1 MSEPLCVA
9 VVSLEEP
16 GGACA
21 GIRLL
26 DPLSACGRSLEI
38 IWAVETRGR
47 YRYLSNELDRADVI
61 VVQRF
66 FPNPDTAA
74 ILDDLLRGST
84 PVVYEVDDLL
94 TEVTER
100 NPHRPLASQCGPYI
114 LDTLR
119 RADAVVVSTEQLAQY
134 YADLN
139 ERIHVLPNLVDP
151 RRFRPGPPHSREV
164 TNVLFAGT
172 PTHAEDL
179 EIIEGALVRVWQ
191 RFRERVRFTYMGC
204 VTPELASI
212 PGTTLI
218 EMEPDYR
225 VYADR
230 LSALGIDLAVVPL
243 HSHRF
248 NRCKSNIKWL
258 EYSACN
264 IAGIYSDL
272 PPYSDYIAHE
282 KTGLLV
288 SQDEDAWV
296 EAMVRMIEAPELHSR
311 IAEAARQTV
320 LERFTLD
327 ARAHLYGDFYAGL
340 REQRGE
346 TPSPDFSIIVP
357 VFNRCD
363 LTRMCLEAVQQTLAG
378 HRGEIIVVDDGSSD
392 GTAAYLESLGRAV
405 RVIRNRRNL
414 GFAAACNRGVA
425 QARGEFVVFLNN
437 DTTPEAGWLEPL
449 LDEVR
454 SSEATGVVGAKL
466 LYPDR
471 RIQHAG
477 VAFSVPNGVP
487 YNLFRGAPEDFEPSC
502 QRREYRA
509 VTGACMLV
517 RRSLFRAL
525 DGFDERYRNGFE
537 DVDFCLRAR
546 EQGAR
551 VIYQPQSVVVHLE
564 EQSEG
569 RKDFDVQNL
578 TLFLNRWAERNPPDE
593 IGILLEAGLV
603 TRATPNGTSRSLET
617 LRDPAERSRWTEAA
631 ELASKV
637 ERCGH
642 AALRDDPPA
651 ASRWPRDAAVLRW
664 GELAC
669 RRAGAAETA
678 SAFAKRLNELEA
690 RRPPEDPVSAPQ
702 PV

>member
-9 VVSLEEP
+9 VLSLEEP
-16 GGACA
+16 EAACA

-26 DPLSACGRSLEI
+26 DPLSACRNLEVV
-38 IWAVETRGR
+38 WAVEKRGR
-47 YRYLSNELDRADVI
+47 YQCLNDELDRADVI

-66 FPNPDTAA
+66 FPSPEAAA
-74 ILDDLLRGST
+74 ILDDVLRGSI

-94 TEVTER
+94 TEVTDR
-100 NPHRPLASQCGPYI
+100 NPTRPLASSCGPYI

-119 RADAVVVSTEQLAQY
+119 RADAVVVATERLAQY

-139 ERIHVLPNLVDP
+139 ERIHVLPNLVDTL
-151 RRFRPGPPHSREV
+151 RFRPGPSRSREV

-172 PTHAEDL
+172 QTHVEDL
-179 EIIEGALVRVWQ
+179 EIVEGALVRVWQ

-212 PGTTLI
+212 PGTTVI
-218 EMEPDYR
+218 EMERDYR
-225 VYADR
+225 IYGDR
-230 LSALGIDLAVVPL
+230 LSTLGIDLAIVPL

-258 EYSACN
+258 EYSACK
-264 IAGIYSDL
+264 IAGIYSDV

-288 SQDEDAWV
+288 PPEEDAWV
-296 EAMVRMIEAPELHSR
+296 EAMVRMIEGPELRSR
-311 IAEAARQTV
+311 IATVARRTV
-320 LERFTLD
+320 LERFALG
-327 ARAHLYGDFYAGL
+327 ARAGIYGDFYASL
-340 REQRGE
+340 AEPRGE
-346 TPSPDFSIIVP
+346 APSPDFSVIIP

-363 LTRMCLEAVQQTLAG
+363 LSRRCLEVVQQTLAG
-378 HRGEIIVVDDGSSD
+378 QGGEIIVVDDGSSD

-405 RVIRNRRNL
+405 RVIRNHENL
-414 GFAAACNRGVA
+414 GFAAACNRGA
-425 QARGEFVVFLNN
+425 AEARGEFVVFLNN
-437 DTTPEAGWLEPL
+437 DTMPEPGWLEPL
-449 LDEVR
+449 LHEVR
-454 SSEATGVVGAKL
+454 NSEDTGVVGAKL

-477 VAFSVPNGVP
+477 VAFSVPNSVP
-487 YNLFRGAPEDFEPSC
+487 YNLFRGATEDFGPGC

-525 DGFDERYRNGFE
+525 GGFDERYRNGFE
-537 DVDFCLRAR
+537 DVDLCLRAR

-564 EQSEG
+564 EQSDG

-578 TLFLNRWAERNPPDE
+578 TLFLDRWAERYPPDE

-603 TRATPNGTSRSLET
+603 PRAASNGSPRSVES
-617 LRDPAERSRWTEAA
+617 LRDPAERRRWTEAA
-631 ELASKV
+631 ELASKI
-637 ERCGH
+637 ERCGY
-642 AALRDDPPA
+642 AALRNDPPA
-651 ASRWPRDAAVLRW
+651 ASSWPRDAAVLRW
-664 GELAC
+664 GELVC
-669 RRAGAAETA
+669 RRAGAANAA
-678 SAFAKRLNELEA
+678 SAFAERLSELEGKNPPGD
-690 RRPPEDPVSAPQ
+690 RPSAPQ